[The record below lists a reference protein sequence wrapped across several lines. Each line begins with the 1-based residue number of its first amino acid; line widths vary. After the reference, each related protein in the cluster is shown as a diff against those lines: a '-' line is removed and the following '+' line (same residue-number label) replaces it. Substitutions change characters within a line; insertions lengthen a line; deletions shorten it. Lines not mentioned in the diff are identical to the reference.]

1 MKRLLRIFDL
11 SKNEQRVV
19 LIVILALIAGALVR
33 YERRIHLRPAE
44 AAAAANRSHLLVLRK
59 PKTSNRILFFG

>member
-33 YERRIHLRPAE
+33 YERCIHARPVQ
-44 AAAAANRSHLLVLRK
+44 AAAAAESKASPN
-59 PKTSNRILFFG
+59 PKEIEDEP

>member
-19 LIVILALIAGALVR
+19 LIVVLALIAGALVR
-33 YERRIHLRPAE
+33 YERRIHARPVQAVAE
-44 AAAAANRSHLLVLRK
+44 AESKASPSPSALDDER
-59 PKTSNRILFFG
+59 

>member
-19 LIVILALIAGALVR
+19 LIVMLALIAVALVR
-33 YERRIHLRPAE
+33 YERRIHARPVQ
-44 AAAAANRSHLLVLRK
+44 AAAAAESMAS
-59 PKTSNRILFFG
+59 PSPQETEDEQ